1 MIAVTVLMKKFGLSL
16 FAISLCLGLSF
27 KVSAKPDLKPLGEN
41 IADQGSHY
49 YQFKIQNF
57 QSQDRK
63 RQYKVWLGIPK
74 QINKNQ
80 PLPSIYMLD
89 GNSVMSRLDEPLLKN
104 LSEHDRPVLVAIGY
118 QSNLP
123 FETASRSVDYTPP
136 DESGKITPDPRNSE
150 RMVGGSQQFR
160 KVIVEQIMPWVNA
173 QTQTAQVKLDP
184 QRTALWGHSYGGL
197 FVLDSVLNAHQDEA
211 KFSHYFAAS
220 PSLTWADSRM
230 LKAIQNA
237 QIDWKKGHQLLVME
251 GDLIQYVSERMS
263 PNADRLMIE
272 NNRQAVRDLADKG
285 VDVRLMLYPH
295 LSHGQV
301 FQASLMDALNNRLF

>member
-1 MIAVTVLMKKFGLSL
+1 MMTIDVVLKKTIYCLIF
-16 FAISLCLGLSF
+16 ISLCLGLSVDVF
-27 KVSAKPDLKPLGEN
+27 AKPDLKPLGEN
-41 IADQGSHY
+41 IADQGSQY
-49 YQFKIQNF
+49 YQFKVKHF
-57 QSQDRK
+57 QSVDHLRN
-63 RQYKVWLGIPK
+63 YKVWLGIPK
-74 QINKNQ
+74 HIDKNQ
-80 PLPSIYMLD
+80 QVASIYMLD

-104 LSEHDRPVLVAIGY
+104 LSEHDHPLLVAIGY

-136 DESGKITPDPRNSE
+136 DESGKIMPDPRNPE
-150 RMVGGSQQFR
+150 RMSGGSTQFR
-160 KVIVEQIMPWVNA
+160 QMIFEQIMPWVNA

-197 FVLDSVLNAHQDEA
+197 FVLDSVLNAHQDGQ

-251 GDLIQYVSERMS
+251 GDWVQSEGERMS
-263 PNADRLMIE
+263 SNADRSMIE

-285 VDVRLMLYPH
+285 IDAKLMLYPH

-301 FQASLMDALNNRLF
+301 FQASLMDVLNNCLF

>member
-1 MIAVTVLMKKFGLSL
+1 MIVVDCVFKKTIYCLIS
-16 FAISLCLGLSF
+16 ISLCLGLSF
-27 KVSAKPDLKPLGEN
+27 DVFAKPDLKPLGEN
-41 IADQGSHY
+41 IADQGSQY

-80 PLPSIYMLD
+80 SLPSIYMLD

-104 LSEHDRPVLVAIGY
+104 LSEHDRPLLVAIGY

-123 FETASRSVDYTPP
+123 FESASRSVDYTPP
-136 DESGKITPDPRNSE
+136 DESGKISPDPRNPE
-150 RMVGGSQQFR
+150 RMAGGSTQFR
-160 KVIVEQIMPWVNA
+160 QMIFEQIMPWVNA
-173 QTQTAQVKLDP
+173 QAQTAQLTLDS

-197 FVLDSVLNAHQDEA
+197 FVLDSVLNAHQDGQ

-237 QIDWKKGHQLLVME
+237 QIDWKKGYQLLVME
-251 GDLIQYVSERMS
+251 GDLFQSEGERMS
-263 PNADRLMIE
+263 PNADPLMIE
-272 NNRQAVRDLADKG
+272 NNRQAVRDLANKG
-285 VDVRLMLYPH
+285 VEAKLMLYPH
-295 LSHGQV
+295 LSHGSV
-301 FQASLMDALNNRLF
+301 FQASLMNVLNNRLF